1 MNKTIYLTRKVTFSS
16 SHRLYSDQL
25 SEEENW
31 KIFDKCS
38 YENGHGHNYELFITL
53 KGIPDPITGMLMN
66 VSELKKI
73 VEKHVLQEF
82 DHRHLNKD
90 IKEFKD
96 LQPTVENI
104 IVVIWNKLKPHC
116 KNLLYELKLTETENI
131 YSTYKGE

>member
-1 MNKTIYLTRKVTFSS
+1 
-16 SHRLYSDQL
+16 
-25 SEEENW
+25 
-31 KIFDKCS
+31 
-38 YENGHGHNYELFITL
+38 
-53 KGIPDPITGMLMN
+53 MN